1 MNFDSQKG
9 FMIKYWVIY
18 LWEMP
23 FLFPF
28 QCESSLVGPPARC
41 WCVSSWNGK
50 RLLGSSDLVGDSE
63 CHQEVTHWRMDSV
76 VTQKPTFTHTKAH
89 TLTATGGQLPDEPAL
104 LCKNET
110 VKTYLSGGNFLP
122 SYLRGVC
129 MINLFI
135 RCLYILTSINHL
147 SFLDLLYVCLFYFF
161 QL

>member
-50 RLLGSSDLVGDSE
+50 RLPGSSDLVGDSE

-89 TLTATGGQLPDEPAL
+89 TLTDTGGRDKCTLSHPMSRLSFAKMKLWKLIWVEEISSHL
-104 LCKNET
+104 IYM
-110 VKTYLSGGNFLP
+110 VYVWSTYLFAACIFLQA
-122 SYLRGVC
+122 
-129 MINLFI
+129 
-135 RCLYILTSINHL
+135 LTICH
-147 SFLDLLYVCLFYFF
+147 F
-161 QL
+161 